1 MVTQLSP
8 TVCIALALSE
18 AGHHGNTVVP
28 WVDWGR
34 ATHLVASRE
43 QRGRNIHITPSQ
55 TPSRE
60 PSSTS
65 HSHPLIAHEAINT
78 LTDSCIYEVIVLVSQ

>member
-8 TVCIALALSE
+8 AVCIALALSE
-18 AGHHGNTVVP
+18 AGDHGNTVER
-28 WVDWGR
+28 VDWGG

-43 QRGRNIHITPSQ
+43 QRGRNIHIAPSQ
-55 TPSRE
+55 TPPRE